1 MKSILIAGVAVMVL
15 CGCVRT
21 TSDALDERRMVISGR
36 GNAFATQGE
45 VVKASLQEAARQAKA
60 KGYRYFQIAGGKDQ
74 TSRGAVYIPG
84 QTYSSGTATA
94 NCFGANCTGS
104 YQGQTYTTPGSAMGY
119 VKPGADIY
127 VRFYREGEI
136 DPSTPGLWD
145 ANSVLAVADKA

>member
-74 TSRGAVYIPG
+74 TSRGAVYIPS

-94 NCFGANCTGS
+94 NNFR
-104 YQGQTYTTPGSAMGY
+104 GQRHGQLSGPDLYNAGLSNGL
-119 VKPGADIY
+119 
-127 VRFYREGEI
+127 REARRRHLR
-136 DPSTPGLWD
+136 P
-145 ANSVLAVADKA
+145 VLS